1 MWSGSSENTPPT
13 DRLTYLRRS
22 LDRTAA
28 CHGRQCSLP
37 ATFLVPGVDRGVASK
52 SLQRHGASSRG
63 ASELPIRPS
72 YAANGMVLSETPA
85 EVTWR
90 GVSLA

>member
-28 CHGRQCSLP
+28 C
-37 ATFLVPGVDRGVASK
+37 LVMAGNVASRPR
-52 SLQRHGASSRG
+52 SWFPALTVVWPRSPFSATARRVEGRRSSPYGPRTRRT
-63 ASELPIRPS
+63 A
-72 YAANGMVLSETPA
+72 
-85 EVTWR
+85 WC
-90 GVSLA
+90 